1 MRAIF
6 ANSIYNGESKDFT
19 CQRKL
24 NHEMAR
30 PSYVLPKLFA
40 FVFSFSA
47 VVLFSASQAEAAIEL
62 LAARTPGGFLSP
74 IKLGLIAFV
83 FFFWVRL
90 SDWINRDAVQIGDL
104 TGQRPEVWNPINL
117 VLHLMGFFAAIS
129 IPIFW
134 VGFPIYVVCA
144 FLPWMIYRLLRRS
157 GMKKDSSIK
166 QRLSPD
172 QGLEMGTLEQDQGA
186 DFDFTPAGETDADR
200 QANLIRARQSPGFVV
215 LKDMVTE
222 ILLKRADTVLI
233 DYSQTQATPRIL
245 VDGTWHAIPPMDRQ
259 TGDAVLYSLKYIAGL
274 NPAERRNKQAGR
286 FALKS
291 PEFGKRKVDVVSQGI
306 PNGERVQLKII
317 GDAASKLPLKK
328 LGMLP
333 SMEKPFVEALSKP
346 GICIVS
352 APKGEGLTTTWQ
364 GLLLSA
370 DRLTRDCI
378 GIVTHENEEE
388 SAVENIV
395 LRHHEPGGQKEAVVQ
410 ALLTRP
416 DSLAVSDVEG
426 PEVTDAI
433 SASVGGQDVAV
444 WLRSSAKT
452 TVQALLLHMQNAK
465 NPNQFAEGLRF
476 VTTQR
481 LARRLCEHC
490 KQEIRVQP
498 QLIQQLG
505 GDPRKQSTIFQAY
518 RLPPP
523 EQRVDPNGRPIEFPT
538 CQTCG
543 GLGHVGRIA
552 LFELLTVND
561 EVRQVLMETPKAG
574 AIEAIAKR
582 SNAKIPMASSA
593 WRLVLLGV
601 ISLQEAQASLKK

>member
-1 MRAIF
+1 
-6 ANSIYNGESKDFT
+6 
-19 CQRKL
+19 
-24 NHEMAR
+24 MAR

-47 VVLFSASQAEAAIEL
+47 AVLFSASQTEAAVEL
-62 LAARTPGGFLSP
+62 LAVRSPGGFLSP
-74 IKLGLIAFV
+74 VRLGLVAFV
-83 FFFWVRL
+83 FLFWVRL
-90 SDWINRDAVQIGDL
+90 SDWINRDSIQIGDL

-117 VLHLMGFFAAIS
+117 VLQLLGFFAAIS

-144 FLPWMIYRLLRRS
+144 FLPWMIYFLLRRS
-157 GMKKDSSIK
+157 GMKKDSSIQ

-172 QGLEMGTLEQDQGA
+172 EGLAMGTLEQDQGA
-186 DFDFTPAGETDADR
+186 ELDFSPAGETDADR
-200 QANLIRARQSPGFVV
+200 QSNLIRARQSPGFVV
-215 LKDMVTE
+215 LKDMVME

-274 NPAERRNKQAGR
+274 NPAERRNRQSGR
-286 FALKS
+286 FGLKS
-291 PEFGKRKVDVVSQGI
+291 PDFGKRKVDIVSQGI

-317 GDAASKLPLKK
+317 GDAGSKLPLKK

-333 SMEKPFVEALSKP
+333 SMEKPFVASLSKP

-370 DRLTRDCI
+370 DRLTRDCV
-378 GIVTHENEEE
+378 GIVSHANEEE
-388 SAVENIV
+388 TAVENIV
-395 LRHHEPGGQKEAVVQ
+395 LRHHEPGQQKEAVVQ

-416 DSLAVSDVEG
+416 DSMAVSDIES
-426 PEVTDAI
+426 PEVTDAL
-433 SASVGGQDVAV
+433 SKSVSVQDVSV
-444 WLRSSAKT
+444 WLRSPAKSA
-452 TVQALLLHMQNAK
+452 VQALLLQLQNSK
-465 NPNQFAEGLRF
+465 NPNQFVEGLRF
-476 VTTQR
+476 VTNQR

-490 KQEIRVQP
+490 KQEVRVQP

-505 GDPRKQSTIFQAY
+505 GDPRKQATIFQAY

-523 EQRVDPNGRPIEFPT
+523 AQRVDENGKPIEFPT

-552 LFELLTVND
+552 LFELLKIND
-561 EVRQVLMETPKAG
+561 EVRQVLLESPKPA
-574 AIEAIAKR
+574 AIDAVAKR
-582 SNAKIPMASSA
+582 SKASVPMAASA